1 VSTTNRDFRQIVRT
15 STGSSVAL
23 WVSFLQPY
31 SSNGSEF
38 WSDYFPVTVASPTEA
53 LNFLLTVRAVR
64 WQARLWGPS
73 GSPALEKVEIVHA
86 PVSFSPTGSAVSTSI
101 GPSPGR
107 AVTAWRSLTATMN
120 VFSPGGGGSASAN
133 ARLLDAA
140 TGEQVAA
147 APIGSGETTVDL
159 AGVNAAAHQ
168 SLRVSLELQ
177 SADGLAT
184 PRIGSFKVSYDSAS
198 GPPPPPP
205 PPVAPTL
212 TLVAVPKTIV
222 FGRTSTLS
230 GTLTRSGAPL
240 AGQVVTLAAQPI
252 GAAAF
257 ASLPTA
263 TTDAAGSFRLVV
275 KPTKRTTYRAS
286 LAGAAS
292 EPTVVVAV
300 KHLITLRA
308 LRRNGKLYLRGT
320 VGPRHA
326 RRVVVIQKRRGTR
339 WVTIARVRTSRRSTF
354 QLVRKA
360 TSTRSPYRARIAG
373 DREHLANLSR
383 VVRG

>member
-1 VSTTNRDFRQIVRT
+1 
-15 STGSSVAL
+15 
-23 WVSFLQPY
+23 
-31 SSNGSEF
+31 
-38 WSDYFPVTVASPTEA
+38 
-53 LNFLLTVRAVR
+53 
-64 WQARLWGPS
+64 
-73 GSPALEKVEIVHA
+73 
-86 PVSFSPTGSAVSTSI
+86 
-101 GPSPGR
+101 
-107 AVTAWRSLTATMN
+107 MN

-133 ARLLDAA
+133 ARLLDAV

-205 PPVAPTL
+205 PPVPPTL
-212 TLVAVPKTIV
+212 TLVAAPKTIV

-252 GAAAF
+252 GAAF

-263 TTDAAGSFRLVV
+263 TTDAAGNFRLVV
-275 KPTKRTTYRAS
+275 KPTKRTTYRAT

-292 EPTVVVAV
+292 QPTVVVAV

-308 LRRNGKLYLRGT
+308 LRR
-320 VGPRHA
+320 A
-326 RRVVVIQKRRGTR
+326 
-339 WVTIARVRTSRRSTF
+339 ASSTC
-354 QLVRKA
+354 VA
-360 TSTRSPYRARIAG
+360 PSGRAMPAVW
-373 DREHLANLSR
+373 S
-383 VVRG
+383 